1 MFHHF
6 LVYNLTAVYR
16 SQRTLENRLS
26 MEDDKIA
33 LLEQQ
38 VKSLKVAVG
47 DAERKYE
54 EVSAQLLI
62 FFARSPDDV
71 DVKT

>member
-1 MFHHF
+1 
-6 LVYNLTAVYR
+6 
-16 SQRTLENRLS
+16 